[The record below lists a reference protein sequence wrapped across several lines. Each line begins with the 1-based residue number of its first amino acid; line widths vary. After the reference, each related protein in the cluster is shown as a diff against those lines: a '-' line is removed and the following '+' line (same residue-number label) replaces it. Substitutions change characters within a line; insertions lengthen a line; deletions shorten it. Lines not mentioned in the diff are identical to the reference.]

1 MKGAFLHILLTLTLF
16 TAVTAKSQHNAD
28 SIDARRRAIEYYL
41 MEATS
46 LQEQGRF
53 DESFE
58 VIEYCRTLDPES
70 AAIQDFAVPYYI
82 MLDKDSIAQ
91 NMLEYIVKAYPDNE
105 IYSGALVH
113 YYYNKGDWQAA
124 IALYEKLLETAESK
138 EEIYMV
144 LHNMYYENGAY
155 EKALATLDKIIK
167 FVGNTTDISVQKLKL
182 FLHLGRNE
190 EAVELGKQLIEENPG
205 DSRFICLLGGTYN
218 IIGETALAE
227 SLYMQVLNETPDDV
241 TALSSLAD
249 IYAQNDEHEKYYG
262 IIERLVK
269 NEKFETNERLRYIA
283 GYLLH
288 LEQTDSIK
296 AKTFMREIAELP
308 FDQLA
313 HNELYVEFL
322 EYKKADAEEILPV
335 LERIVELD
343 PENINAII
351 KQLSY
356 AIDRED
362 AEAVLRYADEALLYL
377 PHRLELYYY
386 KGFSHYMLG
395 EKAKSIETFEQGIK
409 VCDKDTEPSTIA
421 TVYATIGNTY
431 NELEKD
437 DECYAAYDSALVY
450 DPYNLE
456 VLNNYSYFLS
466 LDEEDLQRALDMS
479 KKTVEAEPE
488 NDTFLDTYAWIL
500 FKMERY
506 EEAKAYAEKII
517 SLGVELSPVVLHHI
531 GDIYAKCGDTEK
543 AVLYWQKARDAGD
556 ETKILEKKIRKR
568 RYYRG
573 AKY

>member
-1 MKGAFLHILLTLTLF
+1 MKGAILHILLTLTLF

-46 LQEQGRF
+46 LQEQERF

-70 AAIQDFAVPYYI
+70 AAIQFFAAPYYI
-82 MLDKDSIAQ
+82 MLGKDSIAQ
-91 NMLEYIVKAYPDNE
+91 NMLEYIVKACPDNE
-105 IYSGALVH
+105 IYSSSLVH

-395 EKAKSIETFEQGIK
+395 EKAKSIETFEQGIE

-543 AVLYWQKARDAGD
+543 AVLYWQKACDAGD
-556 ETKILEKKIRKR
+556 ETKILKKKIRKR